1 MDTGTVRRGRTCT
14 ELRLIALRLVLDI
27 TRTRDG
33 LYKGRLTVPGID
45 GEQDFTGILEL
56 LAIIEQQL
64 HPDEQEDAL
73 PVEGASGPKRAGAP
87 MRASRHDP
95 PAGPEDRPADSG
107 KH

>member
-14 ELRLIALRLVLDI
+14 EPRLITLRLVLDI

-33 LYKGRLTVPGID
+33 LYKGRLTVPGTD

-64 HPDEQEDAL
+64 QPGEPDD
-73 PVEGASGPKRAGAP
+73 
-87 MRASRHDP
+87 SRTT
-95 PAGPEDRPADSG
+95 
-107 KH
+107 